1 MTVTEDIIE
10 LEHKYVLQ
18 TYKRPDFVLE
28 SGEGVWLYDS
38 DGREYLDGGSG
49 IAVNALGYQNQ
60 AIIAALRQAADSL
73 IHVSNLY
80 HTAPQALLA
89 RDLCENSFADRVF
102 FCNSGAEAN
111 EGALKFARKWART
124 QGHTDKTGIV
134 AFTGSFH
141 GRTMGALACTATE
154 KYRKPFEPL
163 IGDVSFAQFNDLDS
177 ARQAI
182 TDKTCAVMIEPV
194 QGEGGVTPADPDFLT
209 GLRQICDETGALLIF
224 DEIQCGLGRTGT
236 LWAYEGYHV
245 TPDIMTLAK
254 PLAGGL
260 PIGAILLTQT
270 VADALGPGDHG
281 STFAGG
287 PLICTVAQTLLPHIG
302 WAGGAPVPLLTG
314 LVVTY
319 ALRAPAGLALF
330 AAMAAGLFQDSV
342 SLMPL
347 GYTSF
352 CFSLCVLVIHRERE
366 LMISDSW
373 FTHLVLGAL
382 AGFAVN
388 LLTGIFLLVSGLA
401 AFSPGYFLNR
411 LVGGALLAALM
422 VPILYTVIQQLE
434 GHLGLAPDVEG
445 LS

>member
-287 PLICTVAQTLLPHIG
+287 PLVCTVAHSVFRHINTPVFLQQVKSHSDYMATQLNNRVVASPLIEQVRGKGLMWGLVSVPPAADIMVEARKFGLIVLVAGPNVVRLLP
-302 WAGGAPVPLLTG
+302 PLTISQDEIDE
-314 LVVTY
+314 LV
-319 ALRAPAGLALF
+319 
-330 AAMAAGLFQDSV
+330 D
-342 SLMPL
+342 
-347 GYTSF
+347 
-352 CFSLCVLVIHRERE
+352 
-366 LMISDSW
+366 
-373 FTHLVLGAL
+373 
-382 AGFAVN
+382 
-388 LLTGIFLLVSGLA
+388 
-401 AFSPGYFLNR
+401 R
-411 LVGGALLAALM
+411 LVK
-422 VPILYTVIQQLE
+422 TLE
-434 GHLGLAPDVEG
+434 AVG
-445 LS
+445 

>member
-209 GLRQICDETGALLIF
+209 GLRQICDEIGALLIF

-287 PLICTVAQTLLPHIG
+287 PLVCTVAHSVFRHINTPVFLQQVKSHSDYMAAQLNDRVVASPLIEQVRGKGLMWGLVSVPPAADIMVEARKFGLIVLVAGPNVVRLLP
-302 WAGGAPVPLLTG
+302 PLTISQDEIDE
-314 LVVTY
+314 LV
-319 ALRAPAGLALF
+319 
-330 AAMAAGLFQDSV
+330 D
-342 SLMPL
+342 
-347 GYTSF
+347 
-352 CFSLCVLVIHRERE
+352 
-366 LMISDSW
+366 
-373 FTHLVLGAL
+373 
-382 AGFAVN
+382 
-388 LLTGIFLLVSGLA
+388 
-401 AFSPGYFLNR
+401 R
-411 LVGGALLAALM
+411 LVK
-422 VPILYTVIQQLE
+422 TLE
-434 GHLGLAPDVEG
+434 AVG
-445 LS
+445 

>member
-287 PLICTVAQTLLPHIG
+287 PLVCTVAHSVFRHINTPVFLQQVKSHSDYMAAQLNNRVVASPLIEQVRGKGLMWGLVSVPPAADIMVEARKFGLIVLVAGPNVVRLLP
-302 WAGGAPVPLLTG
+302 PLTISQDEIDE
-314 LVVTY
+314 LV
-319 ALRAPAGLALF
+319 
-330 AAMAAGLFQDSV
+330 D
-342 SLMPL
+342 
-347 GYTSF
+347 
-352 CFSLCVLVIHRERE
+352 
-366 LMISDSW
+366 
-373 FTHLVLGAL
+373 
-382 AGFAVN
+382 
-388 LLTGIFLLVSGLA
+388 
-401 AFSPGYFLNR
+401 R
-411 LVGGALLAALM
+411 LVK
-422 VPILYTVIQQLE
+422 TLE
-434 GHLGLAPDVEG
+434 AVG
-445 LS
+445 

>member
-28 SGEGVWLYDS
+28 SGEGVWLYNS

-60 AIIAALRQAADSL
+60 AIIGALRQAADSL

-102 FCNSGAEAN
+102 FSNSGAEAN

-177 ARQAI
+177 ARRAI
-182 TDKTCAVMIEPV
+182 TDKTCAVIIEPV
-194 QGEGGVTPADPDFLT
+194 QGEGGVTPADPAFLT

-245 TPDIMTLAK
+245 TPDMMTLAK

-260 PIGAILLTQT
+260 PIGAILLTQN

-287 PLICTVAQTLLPHIG
+287 PLICTVARSVFRHVNTTVFLQQVKTHGDYLAAQLNDRVVVSPLIEQVRGKGLMWGLVSAPPAAEIMVEARKHGLIVLVAGPNVVRLLP
-302 WAGGAPVPLLTG
+302 PLTISTDEIDE
-314 LVVTY
+314 LV
-319 ALRAPAGLALF
+319 
-330 AAMAAGLFQDSV
+330 D
-342 SLMPL
+342 
-347 GYTSF
+347 
-352 CFSLCVLVIHRERE
+352 
-366 LMISDSW
+366 
-373 FTHLVLGAL
+373 
-382 AGFAVN
+382 
-388 LLTGIFLLVSGLA
+388 
-401 AFSPGYFLNR
+401 R
-411 LVGGALLAALM
+411 LVK
-422 VPILYTVIQQLE
+422 TLE
-434 GHLGLAPDVEG
+434 AVG
-445 LS
+445 

>member
-287 PLICTVAQTLLPHIG
+287 PLVCTVAHSVFRHINTPVFLQQVKSHSDYMAAQLNDRVVASPLIEQVRGKGLMWGLVSVPPAADIMVEARKFGLIVLVAGPNVVRLLP
-302 WAGGAPVPLLTG
+302 PLTISQDEIDE
-314 LVVTY
+314 LV
-319 ALRAPAGLALF
+319 
-330 AAMAAGLFQDSV
+330 D
-342 SLMPL
+342 
-347 GYTSF
+347 
-352 CFSLCVLVIHRERE
+352 
-366 LMISDSW
+366 
-373 FTHLVLGAL
+373 
-382 AGFAVN
+382 
-388 LLTGIFLLVSGLA
+388 
-401 AFSPGYFLNR
+401 R
-411 LVGGALLAALM
+411 LVK
-422 VPILYTVIQQLE
+422 TLE
-434 GHLGLAPDVEG
+434 AVG
-445 LS
+445 